1 MEVSMVDRWMD
12 RYCKALSYVMVACL
26 AVMVVMV
33 FGNVVLRY
41 GFNSGITVSEELSRW
56 LFLWVVFLGA
66 TIAVRER
73 AHMGT
78 DMLIAKLPP
87 PARRAVLVLAHL
99 LMLWVTWL
107 LLRGSWTQTQLSL
120 GDIAPVSGLST
131 AWATVCGVVFAVSS
145 GVMLLLDLWALLTGK
160 PMPGAEHLPSG
171 LEAPELELQQHLQ
184 RKD

>member
-1 MEVSMVDRWMD
+1 MLGRWID
-12 RYCKALSYVMVACL
+12 RYCKALSVLMVVCL

-41 GFNSGITVSEELSRW
+41 GFNAGITISEELSRW

-78 DMLIAKLPP
+78 DMLLVKLPK
-87 PARRAVLVLAHL
+87 PAQRAVLVFSHM

-107 LLRGSWTQTQLSL
+107 MLKGSWIQTQLSVE
-120 GDIAPVSGLST
+120 DIAPVSGFST
-131 AWATVCGVVFAVSS
+131 AWAMSSGLVFAASS
-145 GVMLLLDLWALLTGK
+145 GVMLLLDLWGLLTGK
-160 PMPGAEHLPSG
+160 PLPGAEHLPSG

-184 RKD
+184 QKG